1 MSAHEALVVG
11 TGLHAGFQL
20 VVTLL
25 VYPAL
30 AEVPASHWADAHD
43 RHSRGILPVVALVYG
58 VAAAACL
65 WVLVT
70 GPDDLGDWIAL
81 VATAVAA
88 ATTAGVAAP
97 THAKLGTAGP
107 DPGLVRRLLV
117 ADRVRLG
124 AALVALVAAL
134 V

>member
-1 MSAHEALVVG
+1 MSAHEALVAA

-30 AEVPASHWADAHD
+30 AEVPAARWAEAHD
-43 RHSRGILPVVALVYG
+43 RHSRRIVSAVALVYG

-65 WVLVT
+65 WVLFV
-70 GPDDLGDWIAL
+70 GPRGAGEWVAL
-81 VATAVAA
+81 VATTVAA
-88 ATTAGVAAP
+88 ATTAGIAAP
-97 THAKLGTAGP
+97 THAKLGAAGP
-107 DPGLVRRLLV
+107 EPGLLRKLLA

-124 AALVALVAAL
+124 AALLALVAA
-134 V
+134 VV